1 MIYYYYK
8 KVKEEKQM
16 FEEYAKGLNKTENKQ
31 FQRVLELYPEL
42 RPRYYN
48 QVKAKITGDKK
59 TSPKTQEKMLEFN
72 DYIFESFF
80 TSLGFIKEAG
90 GFSIGDKV
98 FADGEKEEKIISE
111 FIKRGEDTFV
121 IFEGDR
127 KVVDKPKMIQRIHN
141 CKRNEGESVFLNFK
155 NKTLF
160 DDLTVTTITSSLE
173 NFLDMYAEG
182 EYDFDPEYQR
192 GLVWTKEQKQAF
204 IKALMI
210 GKAEIQPIFIR
221 NPKKREWGLEVLDG
235 KQRLTAILEYVRGE
249 FEVEGFY
256 YKDLNS
262 SDIRI
267 FNYTPMVYTEIKY
280 YDNKVGLT
288 AMPTEQKIE
297 LFLQVNGYGQHVSDE
312 HLENIKNMNN
322 KGEYK

>member
-1 MIYYYYK
+1 
-8 KVKEEKQM
+8 M
-16 FEEYAKGLNKTENKQ
+16 FEEYTKGLNKTENKQ
-31 FQRVLELYPEL
+31 FQRVLELYPKL

-48 QVKAKITGDKK
+48 QVKAKIAGDKK

-80 TSLGFIKEAG
+80 TSLGFVKEAG

-127 KVVDKPKMIQRIHN
+127 KVVDKPKMIQRIHH

-312 HLENIKNMNN
+312 HLEKIKNMNN

>member
-8 KVKEEKQM
+8 KVKEENKM
-16 FEEYAKGLNKTENKQ
+16 FEEYTKGLNKTENKQ

-48 QVKAKITGDKK
+48 QVKAKIVGDKK
-59 TSPKTQEKMLEFN
+59 TSLKTQEKMLEFN

-80 TSLGFIKEAG
+80 ASLGFIKEAG
-90 GFSIGDKV
+90 EFSIGDKV

-111 FIKRGEDTFV
+111 FIEQGEDIFV

-127 KVVDKPKMIQRIHN
+127 RVVDKPKMIQRIHH
-141 CKRNEGESVFLNFK
+141 CKRNEGESVFLNLK

-160 DDLTVTTITSSLE
+160 DDLTVTAITSSLG
-173 NFLDMYAEG
+173 NFLDVYAEG

-192 GLVWTKEQKQAF
+192 GLVWTTEQKQAF

-210 GKAEIQPIFIR
+210 GKAEIQPIFIY
-221 NPKKREWGLEVLDG
+221 NPTKRKARMEILDG
-235 KQRLTAILEYVRGE
+235 KQRLTAILEYVRGN
-249 FEVEGFY
+249 FEVEGLY
-256 YKDLNS
+256 YKDLNR
-262 SDIRI
+262 SDIHI
-267 FNYTPMVYTEIKY
+267 FNYVPMVYKEIKY
-280 YDNKVGLT
+280 YDHKVGLT
-288 AMPTEQKIE
+288 NMPMRQKIE

-312 HLENIKNMNN
+312 HLEKIKNMNN
-322 KGEYK
+322 KGE

>member
-1 MIYYYYK
+1 
-8 KVKEEKQM
+8 M
-16 FEEYAKGLNKTENKQ
+16 FESYIEKLNKTESKQ

-48 QVKAKITGDKK
+48 QVKAKIVGDKK

-90 GFSIGDKV
+90 GFSISDKV

-111 FIKRGEDTFV
+111 FIERGEDTFV

-127 KVVDKPKMIQRIHN
+127 KVVDKPKMIQRIHK

-312 HLENIKNMNN
+312 HLEKIKNMNN
-322 KGEYK
+322 KGECK

>member
-1 MIYYYYK
+1 
-8 KVKEEKQM
+8 M
-16 FEEYAKGLNKTENKQ
+16 FESCIEKLNKTENKQ

-48 QVKAKITGDKK
+48 QVKAKIVGDKK
-59 TSPKTQEKMLEFN
+59 NSPKTQEKMLEFN

-90 GFSIGDKV
+90 EFSIGDKV

-111 FIKRGEDTFV
+111 FIERGEDTFV

-127 KVVDKPKMIQRIHN
+127 KVVDKPKMIQRIHK

-312 HLENIKNMNN
+312 HLEKIKNMNN
-322 KGEYK
+322 KGECK

>member
-1 MIYYYYK
+1 
-8 KVKEEKQM
+8 M

-48 QVKAKITGDKK
+48 QVKAKIAGDKK
-59 TSPKTQEKMLEFN
+59 ISPKTQEKMLEFN

-90 GFSIGDKV
+90 EFSIGDKV

-111 FIKRGEDTFV
+111 FIKQGEDTFV

-312 HLENIKNMNN
+312 HLEKIKNMNN

>member
-1 MIYYYYK
+1 
-8 KVKEEKQM
+8 M
-16 FEEYAKGLNKTENKQ
+16 FESYIEKLNKTENKQ

-59 TSPKTQEKMLEFN
+59 ISPKTQEKMLEFN

-80 TSLGFIKEAG
+80 TSLGFVKEVG

-111 FIKRGEDTFV
+111 FIERGEDTFV

-127 KVVDKPKMIQRIHN
+127 KVVDKPKMIQRIHK

-312 HLENIKNMNN
+312 HLEKIKNMNN
-322 KGEYK
+322 KGECK

>member
-8 KVKEEKQM
+8 KVKEENKM
-16 FEEYAKGLNKTENKQ
+16 FEEYTKGLNKTENKQ
-31 FQRVLELYPEL
+31 FQRVLEVYPEL

-48 QVKAKITGDKK
+48 QVKAKIAGDKK
-59 TSPKTQEKMLEFN
+59 TSAKTQEKMLEFN
-72 DYIFESFF
+72 DCIFESFF

-90 GFSIGDKV
+90 EFSIGDKV

-111 FIKRGEDTFV
+111 FIEQGEDTFV
-121 IFEGDR
+121 VFEGDR
-127 KVVDKPKMIQRIHN
+127 KVVDKPKMIQRIHK
-141 CKRNEGESVFLNFK
+141 CKRNEGESVFLNLK

-160 DDLTVTTITSSLE
+160 DDLTVITITSSLGS
-173 NFLDMYAEG
+173 FLDMYAEG

-192 GLVWTKEQKQAF
+192 ELVWTTEQKQAF

-210 GKAEIQPIFIR
+210 GKAEIQPIFIY
-221 NPKKREWGLEVLDG
+221 NPTKRKARMEILDG
-235 KQRLTAILEYVRGE
+235 KQRLTAILEYVRGN
-249 FEVEGFY
+249 FEVEGLY

-267 FNYTPMVYTEIKY
+267 FNYVPMVYKEIKY
-280 YDNKVGLT
+280 YDHKVGLT
-288 AMPTEQKIE
+288 NMPMQQKIE

-312 HLENIKNMNN
+312 HLEKIKNMNN
-322 KGEYK
+322 KGE

>member
-1 MIYYYYK
+1 
-8 KVKEEKQM
+8 M
-16 FEEYAKGLNKTENKQ
+16 FESYIEKLNKTENKQ
-31 FQRVLELYPEL
+31 FQRVLELYPKL
-42 RPRYYN
+42 SPRHY
-48 QVKAKITGDKK
+48 QKVKTKIAEDKK
-59 TSPKTQEKMLEFN
+59 ISPKTKDKMLEFN

-90 GFSIGDKV
+90 EFSIGDKV

-111 FIKRGEDTFV
+111 FIERGEDTFV

-127 KVVDKPKMIQRIHN
+127 KVVDKPKMIQRIHK

-221 NPKKREWGLEVLDG
+221 NPKKREGGLEVLDG

-288 AMPTEQKIE
+288 TMPTEQKIE

-312 HLENIKNMNN
+312 HLEKIKNMNN
-322 KGEYK
+322 KGEHK

>member
-1 MIYYYYK
+1 
-8 KVKEEKQM
+8 M

-90 GFSIGDKV
+90 EFSIGNKV
-98 FADGEKEEKIISE
+98 FVDGEKEEKIISE
-111 FIKRGEDTFV
+111 FVENGEDIFV

-127 KVVDKPKMIQRIHN
+127 SVIDSPKMIQRVHHS
-141 CKRNEGESVFLNFK
+141 KRKEGESSFLSLN
-155 NKTLF
+155 NDTLF
-160 DDLTVTTITSSLE
+160 DNLTVTHITSSLE
-173 NFLDMYAEG
+173 SFLDMYAEG
-182 EYDFDPEYQR
+182 EYDFDPDYQR

-221 NPKKREWGLEVLDG
+221 NPKKREGGLEVLDG
-235 KQRLTAILEYVRGE
+235 KQRLTTILEYVRGE

-262 SDIRI
+262 SDIQI

-288 AMPTEQKIE
+288 MMPTEQKIE

-312 HLENIKNMNN
+312 HLEKIRK
-322 KGEYK
+322 EYVYEN

>member
-1 MIYYYYK
+1 
-8 KVKEEKQM
+8 M

-90 GFSIGDKV
+90 EFSIGNKV
-98 FADGEKEEKIISE
+98 FVDGEKEEKIISE
-111 FIKRGEDTFV
+111 FVENGEDIFV

-127 KVVDKPKMIQRIHN
+127 KVVDKLKMIQRIHH
-141 CKRNEGESVFLNFK
+141 CKRDEGESSFLALN
-155 NKTLF
+155 NDTLF
-160 DDLTVTTITSSLE
+160 DNLTVTHITSSLE
-173 NFLDMYAEG
+173 SFLDMYAEG

-210 GKAEIQPIFIR
+210 GKAEIQPVFIR
-221 NPKKREWGLEVLDG
+221 NPKKRREGLEVLDG
-235 KQRLTAILEYVRGE
+235 KQRLTTILEYVRGE

-262 SDIRI
+262 SDIQI

-288 AMPTEQKIE
+288 TMPAEQKIE

-312 HLENIKNMNN
+312 HLERIKNMNN

>member
-1 MIYYYYK
+1 
-8 KVKEEKQM
+8 M
-16 FEEYAKGLNKTENKQ
+16 FESYIEKLNKTENKQ
-31 FQRVLELYPEL
+31 FQRVLELYPKL
-42 RPRYYN
+42 SPRHY
-48 QVKAKITGDKK
+48 QKVKTKIAEDKK
-59 TSPKTQEKMLEFN
+59 ISPKTKDKMLEFN

-90 GFSIGDKV
+90 EFSIGDKV

-111 FIKRGEDTFV
+111 FIERGEDTFV

-127 KVVDKPKMIQRIHN
+127 KVVDKPKMIQRIHK

-221 NPKKREWGLEVLDG
+221 NPKKREGGLEVLDG

-267 FNYTPMVYTEIKY
+267 FNYTSMVYTEIKY

-288 AMPTEQKIE
+288 TMPTEQKIE

-312 HLENIKNMNN
+312 HLEKIKNMNN

>member
-8 KVKEEKQM
+8 KVKEENKM

-90 GFSIGDKV
+90 EFSIGNKV
-98 FADGEKEEKIISE
+98 FVDGEKEEKI
-111 FIKRGEDTFV
+111 
-121 IFEGDR
+121 
-127 KVVDKPKMIQRIHN
+127 HH
-141 CKRNEGESVFLNFK
+141 CKRDEGKSFFLNLK

-160 DDLTVTTITSSLE
+160 DDLTVITITSSLGS
-173 NFLDMYAEG
+173 FLDMYAEG

-192 GLVWTKEQKQAF
+192 ELVWTTEQKQAF

-210 GKAEIQPIFIR
+210 GKAEIQPIFIY
-221 NPKKREWGLEVLDG
+221 NPTKRKARMEILDG
-235 KQRLTAILEYVRGE
+235 KQRLTAILEYVRGN
-249 FEVEGFY
+249 FEVEGLY

-262 SDIRI
+262 SDISI
-267 FNYTPMVYTEIKY
+267 FNYVPMVYKEIKY
-280 YDNKVGLT
+280 YDHKVGLT
-288 AMPTEQKIE
+288 NMPMQQKIE

-312 HLENIKNMNN
+312 HLEKIKNMNN
-322 KGEYK
+322 KGE

>member
-8 KVKEEKQM
+8 KVKEENKM

-90 GFSIGDKV
+90 EFSIGNKV
-98 FADGEKEEKIISE
+98 FVDGEKEEKIISE
-111 FIKRGEDTFV
+111 FVENGEDIFV

-127 KVVDKPKMIQRIHN
+127 KVVDKLKMIQRIHH
-141 CKRNEGESVFLNFK
+141 CKRDEGKSFFLNLK

-160 DDLTVTTITSSLE
+160 DDLTVITITSSLGS
-173 NFLDMYAEG
+173 FLDMYAEG

-192 GLVWTKEQKQAF
+192 ELVWTTEQKQAF

-210 GKAEIQPIFIR
+210 GKAEIQPIFIY
-221 NPKKREWGLEVLDG
+221 NPTKRKARMEILDG
-235 KQRLTAILEYVRGE
+235 KQRLTAILEYVRGN
-249 FEVEGFY
+249 FEVEGLY

-262 SDIRI
+262 SDISI
-267 FNYTPMVYTEIKY
+267 FNYVPMVYKEIKY
-280 YDNKVGLT
+280 YDHKVGLT
-288 AMPTEQKIE
+288 NMPMQQKIE

-312 HLENIKNMNN
+312 HLEKIRK
-322 KGEYK
+322 EYVYEN

>member
-1 MIYYYYK
+1 
-8 KVKEEKQM
+8 M
-16 FEEYAKGLNKTENKQ
+16 FESYIEKLNKTENKQ

-48 QVKAKITGDKK
+48 QVKAKIVGDKK
-59 TSPKTQEKMLEFN
+59 NSPKTQEKMLEFN

-90 GFSIGDKV
+90 EFSIGDKV

-111 FIKRGEDTFV
+111 FIERGEDTFV

-127 KVVDKPKMIQRIHN
+127 KVVDKPKMIQRIHK

-312 HLENIKNMNN
+312 HLEKIKNMNN
-322 KGEYK
+322 KGECK

>member
-1 MIYYYYK
+1 
-8 KVKEEKQM
+8 M
-16 FEEYAKGLNKTENKQ
+16 FESYIEKLNKTEGKQ

-48 QVKAKITGDKK
+48 QVKAKIVGDKK

-80 TSLGFIKEAG
+80 TSLGFIKEVG

-111 FIKRGEDTFV
+111 FIERGEDTFV

-127 KVVDKPKMIQRIHN
+127 KVVDKPKMIQRIHK

-182 EYDFDPEYQR
+182 EYDFEPEYQR

-210 GKAEIQPIFIR
+210 GKVEIQPIFIR

-312 HLENIKNMNN
+312 HLEKIKNMNN
-322 KGEYK
+322 KGECK

>member
-1 MIYYYYK
+1 
-8 KVKEEKQM
+8 M
-16 FEEYAKGLNKTENKQ
+16 FEEYTKGLNKTENKQ

-48 QVKAKITGDKK
+48 QVKAKIAGDKK
-59 TSPKTQEKMLEFN
+59 TSLKTQEKMLEFN

-80 TSLGFIKEAG
+80 TSLGFVKEAG
-90 GFSIGDKV
+90 EFSIGDKV
-98 FADGEKEEKIISE
+98 FADDEKEEKIISE
-111 FIKRGEDTFV
+111 FIVKGKDIFV
-121 IFEGDR
+121 VFEGDR
-127 KVVDKPKMIQRIHN
+127 SVIDSPKMIQRIHN
-141 CKRNEGESVFLNFK
+141 CKRDEGESVFLNLK

-160 DDLTVTTITSSLE
+160 DDLTVTHITSSLE
-173 NFLDMYAEG
+173 SFLDIYAEG
-182 EYDFDPEYQR
+182 DYDFDPEYQR
-192 GLVWTKEQKQAF
+192 GLVWTKEQKQSF

-210 GKAEIQPIFIR
+210 GKAEVQPIFIR
-221 NPKKREWGLEVLDG
+221 NPKKREGGLEVLDG

-280 YDNKVGLT
+280 YDHKVGLT
-288 AMPTEQKIE
+288 TMPMEQKIE

-312 HLENIKNMNN
+312 HLEKIKNMNY
-322 KGEYK
+322 KGE

>member
-1 MIYYYYK
+1 
-8 KVKEEKQM
+8 M
-16 FEEYAKGLNKTENKQ
+16 FESYIEKLNKTESKQ

-42 RPRYYN
+42 RPRYYK
-48 QVKAKITGDKK
+48 QVKAKIVGDKK

-111 FIKRGEDTFV
+111 FIERGEDTFV

-127 KVVDKPKMIQRIHN
+127 KVVDKPKMIQRIHK

-312 HLENIKNMNN
+312 HLEKIKNMNN
-322 KGEYK
+322 KGECK

>member
-1 MIYYYYK
+1 
-8 KVKEEKQM
+8 M
-16 FEEYAKGLNKTENKQ
+16 FESYIEKLNKTENKQ

-59 TSPKTQEKMLEFN
+59 ISPKTQEKMLEFN

-80 TSLGFIKEAG
+80 TSLGFVKEVG

-127 KVVDKPKMIQRIHN
+127 KVVDKPKMIQRIHK

-312 HLENIKNMNN
+312 HLEKIKNMNN
-322 KGEYK
+322 KGECK

>member
-1 MIYYYYK
+1 
-8 KVKEEKQM
+8 M
-16 FEEYAKGLNKTENKQ
+16 FEEYTKGLNKTENKQ

-80 TSLGFIKEAG
+80 TSLGFVKEVG

-111 FIKRGEDTFV
+111 FIKRGEDIFV

-192 GLVWTKEQKQAF
+192 GLVWAKEQKQAF

-256 YKDLNS
+256 YKDLNN
-262 SDIRI
+262 SDIQI

-288 AMPTEQKIE
+288 MMPIEQKIE

-312 HLENIKNMNN
+312 HLEKIRK
-322 KGEYK
+322 EYAYEN

>member
-1 MIYYYYK
+1 
-8 KVKEEKQM
+8 M
-16 FEEYAKGLNKTENKQ
+16 FESYIEKLNKTENKQ
-31 FQRVLELYPEL
+31 FQRVLELYPKL
-42 RPRYYN
+42 SPRHY
-48 QVKAKITGDKK
+48 QKVETKIAEDKK
-59 TSPKTQEKMLEFN
+59 ISPKTKDKMLEFN

-90 GFSIGDKV
+90 EFSIGDKV

-111 FIKRGEDTFV
+111 FIERGEDTFV

-127 KVVDKPKMIQRIHN
+127 KVVDKPKMIQRIHK

-221 NPKKREWGLEVLDG
+221 NPKKREGGLEVLDG

-288 AMPTEQKIE
+288 TMPTEQKIE

-312 HLENIKNMNN
+312 HLEKIKNMNN

>member
-1 MIYYYYK
+1 
-8 KVKEEKQM
+8 M
-16 FEEYAKGLNKTENKQ
+16 FESYIEKLNKTENKQ

-48 QVKAKITGDKK
+48 QVKAKIVGDKK

-90 GFSIGDKV
+90 EFSIGDKV

-111 FIKRGEDTFV
+111 FIERGEDTFV

-127 KVVDKPKMIQRIHN
+127 KVVDKPKMIQRIHK

-312 HLENIKNMNN
+312 HLEKIKNMNN
-322 KGEYK
+322 KGECK

>member
-1 MIYYYYK
+1 
-8 KVKEEKQM
+8 M
-16 FEEYAKGLNKTENKQ
+16 FEEYTKGLNKTENKQ

-90 GFSIGDKV
+90 EFSIGDKV

-111 FIKRGEDTFV
+111 FIKQGEDVFV

-127 KVVDKPKMIQRIHN
+127 RVVDKPKMIQRIHH
-141 CKRNEGESVFLNFK
+141 CKRNEGESVFLNLK

-221 NPKKREWGLEVLDG
+221 NPKKGEWGLEVLDG

-256 YKDLNS
+256 YKDLNN

-312 HLENIKNMNN
+312 HLEKIKNMNN

>member
-1 MIYYYYK
+1 
-8 KVKEEKQM
+8 M
-16 FEEYAKGLNKTENKQ
+16 FEEYTKGLNKTENNQ
-31 FQRVLELYPEL
+31 FQRVLDLYPKL

-48 QVKAKITGDKK
+48 QVKAKIVEDKK

-80 TSLGFIKEAG
+80 TLLGFVKEAG
-90 GFSIGDKV
+90 GFTIGDEVFVDDENGTKV
-98 FADGEKEEKIISE
+98 ISE
-111 FIKRGEDTFV
+111 FIVRGKDVFV
-121 IFEGDR
+121 VFEGDR
-127 KVVDKPKMIQRIHN
+127 SAVDSPKMIQRVHHN
-141 CKRNEGESVFLNFK
+141 KRKNGESSFLSLR

-160 DDLTVTTITSSLE
+160 DNLTVTHITSSLE
-173 NFLDMYAEG
+173 NFLDKYAEG
-182 EYDFDPEYQR
+182 DYDFDPEYQR
-192 GLVWTKEQKQAF
+192 GLVWTIEQKQAF

-221 NPKKREWGLEVLDG
+221 NPKKCKGELEVLDG
-235 KQRLTAILEYVRGE
+235 KQRLTTILEYIRGE

-262 SDIRI
+262 SDIQI
-267 FNYTPMVYTEIKY
+267 LNYTPMVYTEIKY

-288 AMPTEQKIE
+288 MMPTEQKIE

-312 HLENIKNMNN
+312 HLERIRK
-322 KGEYK
+322 EYVYEN

>member
-1 MIYYYYK
+1 
-8 KVKEEKQM
+8 M

-31 FQRVLELYPEL
+31 FQRILELYPEL

-90 GFSIGDKV
+90 EFSIGNKV

-111 FIKRGEDTFV
+111 FIKQGEDTFV

-210 GKAEIQPIFIR
+210 GKAEIQPVFIR
-221 NPKKREWGLEVLDG
+221 NPKKREGGLEVLDG
-235 KQRLTAILEYVRGE
+235 KQRLTTILEYVRGE

-262 SDIRI
+262 SDIQI

-288 AMPTEQKIE
+288 MMPIEQKIE

-312 HLENIKNMNN
+312 HLEKIRK
-322 KGEYK
+322 EYVYEN

>member
-1 MIYYYYK
+1 
-8 KVKEEKQM
+8 M
-16 FEEYAKGLNKTENKQ
+16 FESYIEKLNKTENKQ

-59 TSPKTQEKMLEFN
+59 ISPKTQEKMLEFN

-80 TSLGFIKEAG
+80 TSLGFVKEVG

-127 KVVDKPKMIQRIHN
+127 KVVDKPKMIQRIHK

-221 NPKKREWGLEVLDG
+221 NPKKREWRLEVLDG

-312 HLENIKNMNN
+312 HLEKIKNMNN
-322 KGEYK
+322 KGECK

>member
-1 MIYYYYK
+1 
-8 KVKEEKQM
+8 M